1 MDVVDLRRILVV
13 GGGIAGLSAAAALH
27 RAGFPVELVER
38 RASWPAEGAAITMH
52 ANGVRVQQQSRI
64 AARAWVLPPANA
76 TPCSANGVTSCSRE
90 RYRLLAAAP

>member
-52 ANGVRVQQQSRI
+52 ANGVRVLDDLGPG
-64 AARAWVLPPANA
+64 AALRRPRPTTSSWAP
-76 TPCSANGVTSCSRE
+76 TGSAPRSGR
-90 RYRLLAAAP
+90 